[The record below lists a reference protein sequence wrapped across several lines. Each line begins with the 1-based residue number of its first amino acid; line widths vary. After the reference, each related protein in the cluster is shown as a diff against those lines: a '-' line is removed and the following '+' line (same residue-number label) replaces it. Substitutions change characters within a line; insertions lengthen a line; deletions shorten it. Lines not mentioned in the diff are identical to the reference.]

1 MHERTHAQKEKG
13 TIAVTTSILRFAA
26 AAIVLVVAAGCLA
39 SRARAQEDNSAY
51 AGAGTARDS
60 CGYWLEVRR
69 VPSTPMS
76 RGELM
81 TLSWAQGYL
90 SGKNSE
96 FDGVPRE
103 RNAFVIPDL
112 SVIMAFLD
120 AQCAKDPIT
129 GVMAH
134 LDAMAVRLR
143 RTQPLR

>member
-1 MHERTHAQKEKG
+1 MT
-13 TIAVTTSILRFAA
+13 TTSILRCAA
-26 AAIVLVVAAGCLA
+26 AAIVLVVAAGCPA
-39 SRARAQEDNSAY
+39 SQAWAQQDNSAY
-51 AGAGTARDS
+51 AGVGTARDS
-60 CGYWLEVRR
+60 CGHWLEVRR

-81 TLSWAQGYL
+81 TISWAQGYL

-96 FDGVPRE
+96 FDGVPRQG
-103 RNAFVIPDL
+103 NAFVIPDL
-112 SVIMAFLD
+112 SVITAFLD
-120 AQCAKDPIT
+120 AQCAKDPMT